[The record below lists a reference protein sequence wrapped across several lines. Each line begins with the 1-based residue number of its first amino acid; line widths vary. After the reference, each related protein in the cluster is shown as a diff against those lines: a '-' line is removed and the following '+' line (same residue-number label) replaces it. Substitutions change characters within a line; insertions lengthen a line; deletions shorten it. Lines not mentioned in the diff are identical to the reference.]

1 MNAFDPTLVRF
12 VLNLIGAVS
21 ALLAAGLW
29 FRSTTVSMPDRLDA
43 IAAELQRVG
52 RWNAWAAGATCI
64 SARRSVCIFC
74 LRRRNRENHRLA
86 NILSGF
92 PCRTMSWQ

>member
-1 MNAFDPTLVRF
+1 MNSFDPTLVRL
-12 VLNLIGAVS
+12 VINLIGALS
-21 ALLAAGLW
+21 AVVAAGLW

-64 SARRSVCIFC
+64 SALSQC
-74 LRRRNRENHRLA
+74 LHFLLTSA
-86 NILSGF
+86 
-92 PCRTMSWQ
+92 

>member
-12 VLNLIGAVS
+12 VLNLIGAGS

-64 SARRSVCIFC
+64 SALSQC
-74 LRRRNRENHRLA
+74 LHF
-86 NILSGF
+86 LS
-92 PCRTMSWQ
+92 TAA

>member
-1 MNAFDPTLVRF
+1 MNYFDSTLVRL
-12 VLNLIGAVS
+12 VINLIGAAS
-21 ALLAAGLW
+21 ALIAAGLW

-64 SARRSVCIFC
+64 SALSQC
-74 LRRRNRENHRLA
+74 LHFLFA
-86 NILSGF
+86 SA
-92 PCRTMSWQ
+92 

>member
-1 MNAFDPTLVRF
+1 MNTFDPTLVRA
-12 VLNLIGAVS
+12 VINLIGAVS
-21 ALLAAGLW
+21 ALVAAALW

-64 SARRSVCIFC
+64 SALSLVLSVCVGV
-74 LRRRNRENHRLA
+74 
-86 NILSGF
+86 SGKI
-92 PCRTMSWQ
+92 TG

>member
-1 MNAFDPTLVRF
+1 MNYFDSTLVR
-12 VLNLIGAVS
+12 LIINLIGAAS
-21 ALLAAGLW
+21 ALIAAGLW

-64 SARRSVCIFC
+64 SALSQC
-74 LRRRNRENHRLA
+74 LHFLFA
-86 NILSGF
+86 SA
-92 PCRTMSWQ
+92 

>member
-1 MNAFDPTLVRF
+1 MNAFDPPLVRF

-21 ALLAAGLW
+21 ALVAAGLW

-43 IAAELQRVG
+43 IAEELRRVG

-64 SARRSVCIFC
+64 SALSQC
-74 LRRRNRENHRLA
+74 LHFLLA
-86 NILSGF
+86 SA
-92 PCRTMSWQ
+92 

>member
-21 ALLAAGLW
+21 ALVAAGLW

-43 IAAELQRVG
+43 IAVELQRVG
-52 RWNAWAAGATCI
+52 RWNAWAAGATCN
-64 SARRSVCIFC
+64 SALSQC
-74 LRRRNRENHRLA
+74 LHFLFSA
-86 NILSGF
+86 A
-92 PCRTMSWQ
+92 

>member
-1 MNAFDPTLVRF
+1 MKPFDPAFVRLVI
-12 VLNLIGAVS
+12 NLIGAVS
-21 ALLAAGLW
+21 ALVAAGMW

-64 SARRSVCIFC
+64 SALSQC
-74 LRRRNRENHRLA
+74 LHFLFA
-86 NILSGF
+86 AA
-92 PCRTMSWQ
+92 